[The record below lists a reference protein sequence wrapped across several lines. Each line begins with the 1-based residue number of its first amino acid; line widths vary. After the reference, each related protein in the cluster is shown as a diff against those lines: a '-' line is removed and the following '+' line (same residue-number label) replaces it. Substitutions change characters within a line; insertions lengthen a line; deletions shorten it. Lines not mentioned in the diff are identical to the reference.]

1 MFTFLLTVRFV
12 LLCLN
17 YTGLRRMRVA
27 VSRRFG
33 DVTGSSFASLTVL
46 QFHLP
51 FWVGRTLPNMFA
63 LIPGKPSARA
73 RQMALVINNPTSQ

>member
-1 MFTFLLTVRFV
+1 MFTFLLTARFI
-12 LLCLN
+12 LLFLN

-27 VSRRFG
+27 VSRRF
-33 DVTGSSFASLTVL
+33 DNITASNFVSLAVL

-63 LIPGKPSARA
+63 LIPGKLSARA
-73 RQMALVINNPTSQ
+73 RQMALIINNPTSQ